1 MAANVRNRSDF
12 AETFAV
18 HAALK
23 HALARKLYA
32 GDNRTHGA
40 ALALVKA
47 LESDRSI
54 YGRQLKMIALMTK
67 GASIQQIVKSL
78 RCSRRTVFRY
88 LHHLEAAGVAVT
100 LESGH
105 YKAPAGLLKLVSR

>member
-1 MAANVRNRSDF
+1 MAANARNRSDF

-23 HALARKLYA
+23 HALARKLYS
-32 GDNRTHGA
+32 GDSGTHKAAA
-40 ALALVKA
+40 ALVRS

-54 YGRQLKMIALMTK
+54 YGRQLRMIGLMAK
-67 GASIQQIVKSL
+67 GASIQQMVKSL

-88 LHHLEAAGVAVT
+88 LNHLEAAGIQVT
-100 LESGH
+100 LEGGRYTVPRSS
-105 YKAPAGLLKLVSR
+105 LKLLGK